1 MPRRTRLRTE
11 KRLAVLETIAASQM
25 PIQTHVFKI
34 TREQMAEV
42 LAILDEA
49 LDLEQFLLERGLPP
63 DTVQSIVK

>member
-1 MPRRTRLRTE
+1 M
-11 KRLAVLETIAASQM
+11 LETIAASQL